1 MAPRVDRRFTAAGIF
16 AATVTL
22 PRGRGGREE
31 PRAGI
36 NPRDSH
42 EEVL

>member
-16 AATVTL
+16 AATVSS
-22 PRGRGGREE
+22 PRRRGGREE
-31 PRAGI
+31 PRGGI